1 MFKNKGHHPVMKV
14 NGAERSFQFRVFLM
28 SGPGTLVCRVSCF
41 NAEQVLDG
49 EIQEQID

>member
-1 MFKNKGHHPVMKV
+1 MRV

-28 SGPGTLVCRVSCF
+28 SGLGMVVCRVSRF